1 MNECLPQM
9 VNEEQLSLRR
19 SYKLQIV
26 LEFTPKRTRQKIQQQ
41 LRQQE
46 HRGNEQHEQQ
56 EHEHEQQQTLSRD
69 IPAVAA
75 LKAAVSNDELSRSTE
90 SDSGFD
96 SASGSGTASSGRQIA
111 IKQSNGNNSNKLPT
125 ISKMTIEEEIKNQM
139 TETEQTNDGSKHTT
153 IMIAAEPC
161 TTIAKINELTLSTDN
176 SETLDI
182 STAKASSS
190 SSSSPPIPHQLPLVT
205 TTSSLS
211 TMTNSTSLPPSSTL
225 KRLHRQLQGKSVA
238 EAATDDVNMWAN
250 KFLRDLDNLMASDK
264 PITSSSASSSPTSSA
279 TSPMLLSAAAT
290 AVIQSRYGKAAHDRS
305 TFFAYEPIQETTAT
319 ATTPTIANNGLTL
332 SVSPSS
338 ASTAITTT
346 TTTTTVN
353 SIVVRPEK
361 HKYTDNGAFNSATL
375 GIISLVS
382 YVTGTSSGSSSH
394 TLNASRVV
402 LLLLTE
408 TSCYVATQL

>member
-1 MNECLPQM
+1 MGAL
-9 VNEEQLSLRR
+9 LSQFYYLGNNVDGAVAMQRYHLQKAILSSR
-19 SYKLQIV
+19 FSQKKRASFTQRPFESPLCVGRFFKEAAWAISDGGKDNTVTHLQQIV
-26 LEFTPKRTRQKIQQQ
+26 SPARNNVTTVSFILVLCDARQKIQQQ

-153 IMIAAEPC
+153 VMIAAEPC

-182 STAKASSS
+182 STAKASSSS

-290 AVIQSRYGKAAHDRS
+290 A
-305 TFFAYEPIQETTAT
+305 
-319 ATTPTIANNGLTL
+319 
-332 SVSPSS
+332 
-338 ASTAITTT
+338 
-346 TTTTTVN
+346 
-353 SIVVRPEK
+353 
-361 HKYTDNGAFNSATL
+361 KYTDNGAFNSATL
-375 GIISLVS
+375 GIINHVS